1 MSGETRVAVVTGA
14 SSGIGKEA
22 AKALAGAG
30 WHVIA
35 HGRSPG
41 RAAEA
46 KAEIEAAAATGAKID
61 MVLGDLA
68 LLCEAERVASE
79 IAALTPRID
88 VLLNNAGG
96 VRNAREVTSEGN
108 EVTFAGNH
116 LGQFLLTERLL
127 PLLRKAASE
136 SPAGATR
143 IVQTSSSAHLVTQA
157 IDWDDFQHID
167 NWSSVGAYGFAKLAN
182 ILFTRELAR
191 RLEGTGIVV
200 HALHPGMVDTNFA
213 SHGTKDMQDHFAAHP
228 AIAAA
233 DAAAPLVW
241 LATADEPGRSS
252 GDYWAQGVKE
262 DPSAL
267 ARDDANAAR
276 LWSES
281 ERLVERFRQPA

>member
-1 MSGETRVAVVTGA
+1 MQQRTVVVTGA

-22 AKALAGAG
+22 AKALAAQG

-35 HGRSPG
+35 HGRSAA

-46 KAEIEAAAATGAKID
+46 KAEIEAAAAPGACVD
-61 MVLGDLA
+61 MVLGDLC
-68 LLCEAERVASE
+68 LLSEAERIARE
-79 IAALTPRID
+79 IAGVTDRID

-96 VRNAREVTSEGN
+96 VHNAREVTREGN

-116 LGQFLLTERLL
+116 LGQFVLTQRLL
-127 PLLRKAASE
+127 PLLERASE
-136 SPAGATR
+136 DQPAGGVR
-143 IVQTSSSAHLVTQA
+143 IIQTASSAHLVTQT
-157 IDWDDFQHID
+157 IDWDDMQFLN
-167 NWSSVGAYGFAKLAN
+167 NWTSVGAYGFAKLAN

-213 SHGTKDMQDHFAAHP
+213 SHGTQDMQDHFAAHP

-233 DAAAPLVW
+233 EAAAPLVW
-241 LATADEPGRSS
+241 LATAPEPGLSS
-252 GDYWAQGVKE
+252 GDYWAQGGKV

-267 ARDDANAAR
+267 ALDDGNAVR
-276 LWSES
+276 LWAES
-281 ERLVERFRQPA
+281 EKLVSLAAI